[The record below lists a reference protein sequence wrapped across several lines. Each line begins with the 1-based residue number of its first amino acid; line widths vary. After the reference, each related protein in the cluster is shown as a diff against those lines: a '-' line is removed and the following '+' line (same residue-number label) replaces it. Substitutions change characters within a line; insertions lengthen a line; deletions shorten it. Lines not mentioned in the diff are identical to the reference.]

1 MRRVFIE
8 VSLALLTLPV
18 AATAVQA
25 GSLIKGG
32 GFESPVVPPGGFA
45 SWTNGETF
53 GKWTVVG
60 APGGVSIVSGVFTSN
75 GIAFPAKA
83 GAQWLDLTGANLNQ
97 PTGVQ
102 QTVKTVPGTS
112 YRLKFSVG
120 NVVNSGGPFGVSSA
134 IDVQVDG
141 VTLMTAAHSGGSPV
155 ELSWKGFSLTFTAT
169 SSKTTIAFI
178 NADPSTDNSNGL
190 DGVSLSALAP

>member
-1 MRRVFIE
+1 MDRGRCTGWCVDRQRGVHLE
-8 VSLALLTLPV
+8 RNRLPD
-18 AATAVQA
+18 
-25 GSLIKGG
+25 
-32 GFESPVVPPGGFA
+32 
-45 SWTNGETF
+45 
-53 GKWTVVG
+53 
-60 APGGVSIVSGVFTSN
+60 
-75 GIAFPAKA
+75 KA

-97 PTGVQ
+97 ATGVQ

-120 NVVNSGGPFGVSSA
+120 NVVNAGGPFGVSSA

-141 VTLMTAAHSGGSPV
+141 VTLMTASHTGGSPV

-178 NADPSTDNSNGL
+178 NADPLADNSNGL
-190 DGVSLSALAP
+190 DGVSLTALAPKSACRRLIPRSAWPAA